1 MLLNL
6 SSFSVADDNALVPE
20 TWESDDND
28 EQNVDKVIFKERLS
42 SQTESAILQ
51 EDRERDDDYISI
63 IIENKLYTNFT
74 Q

>member
-20 TWESDDND
+20 TWESDGND
-28 EQNVDKVIFKERLS
+28 EQNVDKVIFKESVS
-42 SQTESAILQ
+42 SQTERAILQ
-51 EDRERDDDYISI
+51 EGRERDDDYISI

>member
-20 TWESDDND
+20 TWESDGND
-28 EQNVDKVIFKERLS
+28 EQNVDKVIFKESLS

-51 EDRERDDDYISI
+51 EHRERDDDYISI

>member
-20 TWESDDND
+20 TWESDGND
-28 EQNVDKVIFKERLS
+28 EQNVDKVIFKESVS
-42 SQTESAILQ
+42 SQTERAILQ

-63 IIENKLYTNFT
+63 IIENKLYKNFT